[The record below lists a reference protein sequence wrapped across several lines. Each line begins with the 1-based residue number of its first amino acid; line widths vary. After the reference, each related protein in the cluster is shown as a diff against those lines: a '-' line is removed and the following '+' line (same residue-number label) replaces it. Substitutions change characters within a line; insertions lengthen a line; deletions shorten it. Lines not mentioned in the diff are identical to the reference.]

1 MPRVVVPAG
10 GVDGGVEAH
19 PGDDAVVLRDL
30 AQVAVDLRLLR
41 VCVGPLR
48 VECEGE
54 GVEVRRDVAAAAGV
68 LVGPPRPADVVHLL
82 DDDVLDA
89 LLGELDGRTDA
100 TEPGADDDDPMMP
113 EGGRR
118 VRSLRSDHE
127 ATSCAGRLRPV
138 STASARS

>member
-1 MPRVVVPAG
+1 MPRVVVPAR

-30 AQVAVDLRLLR
+30 AQIAVDLRLLR

-48 VECEGE
+48 VEGEGE

-68 LVGPPRPADVVHLL
+68 LVGPPGPADVVHLL

-89 LLGELDGRTDA
+89 LLGELDGCADPAETS
-100 TEPGADDDDPMMP
+100 TDDDDSMMIQR
-113 EGGRR
+113 GRR
-118 VRSLRSDHE
+118 LRHE